1 MNECKKLSVK
11 SKNPSAKSKKPM
23 TAHLQESRFDQ
34 SLFYSLQSGAKVS
47 KTSSKKFDFLKH
59 LEKMNSWFLVRRYPD
74 DLNGSEMKKFKLT
87 SKNRNAKRYKS
98 LKAVAFVTTSYPTLK
113 SMNKVI
119 LKVLDLLYM
128 DKEIQISSF
137 RTARKLS
144 SYLLRVKLYPTE
156 RTVGSYILFLIGIKF
171 S

>member
-1 MNECKKLSVK
+1 
-11 SKNPSAKSKKPM
+11 
-23 TAHLQESRFDQ
+23 
-34 SLFYSLQSGAKVS
+34 
-47 KTSSKKFDFLKH
+47 
-59 LEKMNSWFLVRRYPD
+59 MNSWFLVRRYPD

-98 LKAVAFVTTSYPTLK
+98 LKAVAFVMTSYPTLK

-156 RTVGSYILFLIGIKF
+156 RTVGSYILFLIEIKF

>member
-1 MNECKKLSVK
+1 
-11 SKNPSAKSKKPM
+11 
-23 TAHLQESRFDQ
+23 
-34 SLFYSLQSGAKVS
+34 
-47 KTSSKKFDFLKH
+47 
-59 LEKMNSWFLVRRYPD
+59 MNSWFLVRRYPD

-87 SKNRNAKRYKS
+87 SKNRNAKRHKS
-98 LKAVAFVTTSYPTLK
+98 LKAVASVVTSYPTLK

-119 LKVLDLLYM
+119 LKVLGLLYM

-137 RTARKLS
+137 RTTRKLS

>member
-34 SLFYSLQSGAKVS
+34 SLFYSLQSGTKVS
-47 KTSSKKFDFLKH
+47 RTCSKKSDFLKH

-87 SKNRNAKRYKS
+87 SKNRHAKRYKS
-98 LKAVAFVTTSYPTLK
+98 LKAVAFVMTSYPTLK

-119 LKVLDLLYM
+119 LKVLGLLYM

-137 RTARKLS
+137 RTTRKLS

-156 RTVGSYILFLIGIKF
+156 RTVGSYILLLIGIKF